1 MSGSSAFVVSTT
13 RRPVTF
19 RLGPLIASLSRPPCS
34 YTCTKSSPSASGCN
48 ESPIIISPSSD
59 FTARQRAMSD
69 GSLVAAAADAAA
81 PFARVGKS
89 ARKSRPRRF
98 VGGGGD
104 DDGDGAFSITSPLA
118 DSRAVDVDAPF
129 DSPTSP
135 ARESLARASS
145 PPILVVFV
153 VFPRH
158 GSSSPSTMGCP
169 YRRLISFSVTPDAT
183 SRFKSTTAAAN
194 SASLH
199 SSVVSFGFP
208 ASSHRTYA
216 RIRHKSLGTS
226 TASKSTSPFTAS
238 ARARVVAR
246 RRAGRR

>member
-1 MSGSSAFVVSTT
+1 MRLLRLPVSRRSVERFGEKVNPPTSRRVVRGPPPLPGESFTHTRATTDADPTRPRHTSLPSSAPSYRFSKC
-13 RRPVTF
+13 RR
-19 RLGPLIASLSRPPCS
+19 SL
-34 YTCTKSSPSASGCN
+34 KSHH
-48 ESPIIISPSSD
+48 
-59 FTARQRAMSD
+59 
-69 GSLVAAAADAAA
+69 
-81 PFARVGKS
+81 
-89 ARKSRPRRF
+89 
-98 VGGGGD
+98 
-104 DDGDGAFSITSPLA
+104 LA
-118 DSRAVDVDAPF
+118 
-129 DSPTSP
+129 
-135 ARESLARASS
+135 
-145 PPILVVFV
+145 V
-153 VFPRH
+153 VFPRR